1 MIMGV
6 ELNHTIVS
14 ARDKEASARFLAD
27 VLGLADTVP
36 FGPFMGVEV
45 DNGVTLDFA
54 DADGDITPQHYA
66 FLVSEENFDEI
77 FGRIRERGLAYW
89 ADPARSHPGQINT
102 RDGGRGV
109 YWDDPDGHF
118 YEILTRPYGRGGWRP
133 PDDRTLAAAATGPSD
148 HHLDPAPAGP
158 SPGGLR
164 QPGEDRDD

>member
-1 MIMGV
+1 MGV

-14 ARDKEASARFLAD
+14 ARDKEAAARFLAD
-27 VLGLADTVP
+27 ILGLADPVP
-36 FGPFMGVEV
+36 FGPFIGVEV

-54 DADGDITPQHYA
+54 DADGDVTAQHYA

-77 FGRIRERGLAYW
+77 SGRIQERGLVYW
-89 ADPARSHPGQINT
+89 ADPARSRPGQINT
-102 RDGGRGV
+102 RDGGRGI
-109 YWDDPDGHF
+109 YWDDPNGHF

-148 HHLDPAPAGP
+148 HHRDSPPPGP

-164 QPGEDRDD
+164 QPGEGRDD